1 MPMDDFSFLFNS
13 EVNADPELLA
23 NLLITILL
31 VFAFWLIRRAILQLV
46 FRRTEEVRTRYSW
59 RKVTGYLL
67 YFLVALL
74 LIPLW
79 LDHGGGLT
87 TYLGLLSAGIAISL
101 KDPLTNLVGWAFIM
115 WRRPFRVG
123 DRIQIGD
130 QAGDVID
137 VRIFQ
142 FSLMEIGNWVNADQS
157 TGRIIHVP
165 NGLVFTLPLS
175 NYTYGF
181 NYIWNEIPVYLTFE
195 SNWEKAKGLLLKI
208 AEKHN
213 SNPDKVGGQMK
224 TVANEYLI
232 FYKHLTSTVYTR
244 VIDRGVELTIR
255 YLCDPRQ
262 RRGSAQA
269 IWEDVLKAFAEHP
282 DIQFAY
288 PTYRAVGREGF
299 PQQIDPENF

>member
-1 MPMDDFSFLFNS
+1 MDNFISLLNS
-13 EVNADPELLA
+13 KVFTDPILVT
-23 NLLITILL
+23 NLLITLLL
-31 VFAFWLIRRAILQLV
+31 VIALWLIRRGILRLV
-46 FRRTEEVRTRYSW
+46 FRRTEDIRTRYSW

-67 YFLVALL
+67 YFLVALV

-79 LDHGGGLT
+79 LDHSGGLT

-130 QAGDVID
+130 QAGDVVD
-137 VRIFQ
+137 VRVFQ
-142 FSLMEIGNWVNADQS
+142 FSMMEIRNWVNADQS
-157 TGRIIHVP
+157 TGRIIHIP
-165 NGLVFTLPLS
+165 NGLVFTQPLA
-175 NYTYGF
+175 NFTYSF
-181 NYIWNEIPVYLTFE
+181 EYIWNEIPVIVTFE
-195 SNWEKAKGLLLKI
+195 SNWEKAKELLIGI
-208 AEKHN
+208 AEKYN
-213 SNPDKVGGQMK
+213 SKPDEPSGKKKV
-224 TVANEYLI
+224 VADEYLI

-244 VIDRGVELTIR
+244 VVNQGVELTIR

-288 PTYRAVGREGF
+288 PTYRYVGSAAF
-299 PQQIDPENF
+299 PPPFDD